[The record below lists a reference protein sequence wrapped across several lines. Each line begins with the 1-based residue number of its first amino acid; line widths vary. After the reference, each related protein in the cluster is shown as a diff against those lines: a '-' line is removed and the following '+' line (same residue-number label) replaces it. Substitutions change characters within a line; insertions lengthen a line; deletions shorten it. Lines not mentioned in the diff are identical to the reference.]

1 MSVAASLFTLIVLLA
16 VKIAVLISAKSGRF
30 DDLPRPNQID

>member
-1 MSVAASLFTLIVLLA
+1 MSVAASLFTLVVLLA
-16 VKIAVLISAKSGRF
+16 VKIAVLVSAKSGRF